1 MKRFLAILIA
11 TILVS
16 CSAQKGE
23 DMIEAKTLAPDF
35 TLMDQ
40 DGKSHTLSQY
50 KGKNVLVY
58 FYPMDDTPGCTKE
71 ACSIRDS
78 YQELTKLDLQVFG
91 ISPDSIESHKK
102 FAEKYKLPF
111 TLLSDPNKEVVGKYD
126 ADGAWVQRISYLI
139 NKEGEIIKT
148 YPKVSPATHAAEIY
162 EDLRNYIES

>member
-1 MKRFLAILIA
+1 MKNFLAVLILCL
-11 TILVS
+11 LVS
-16 CSAQKGE
+16 CNSQKGE
-23 DMIEAKTLAPDF
+23 HMIEAKTLAPDF

-71 ACSIRDS
+71 ACTIRDS
-78 YQELTKLDLQVFG
+78 YQELSKLDLQVFG
-91 ISPDSIESHKK
+91 ISPDSTESHKK

-111 TLLSDPNKEVVGKYD
+111 TLLSDPEKEVVKKYD

-139 NKEGEIIKT
+139 NKEGEIIKN
-148 YPKVSPATHAAEIY
+148 YPNVDPATHAAQIY
-162 EDLRNYIES
+162 DDLRNYLES